1 MKVPRS
7 HLTDQSGVAAVSKMV
22 TEKLRWLFREQR
34 PDYGVDAQVET
45 VDVRKATG
53 KLLGLQI
60 KSGESFFLER
70 TADYITFRGEKE
82 HLEYWLNHKLPI
94 LVVLYDPTTDTAYW
108 EQVTED
114 KAVDIFPADRD
125 RK

>member
-1 MKVPRS
+1 
-7 HLTDQSGVAAVSKMV
+7 MV

-70 TADYITFRGEKE
+70 TADYI
-82 HLEYWLNHKLPI
+82 NKLYR
-94 LVVLYDPTTDTAYW
+94 L
-108 EQVTED
+108 
-114 KAVDIFPADRD
+114 
-125 RK
+125 